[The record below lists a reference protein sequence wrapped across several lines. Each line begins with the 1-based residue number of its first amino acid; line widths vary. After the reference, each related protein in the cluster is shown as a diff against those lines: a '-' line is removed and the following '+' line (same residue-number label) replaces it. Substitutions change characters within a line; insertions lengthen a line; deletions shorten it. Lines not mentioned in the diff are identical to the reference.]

1 MLETYHA
8 RKDLIPMGQEGSAIT
23 ATFFISGARTL
34 AAAPTSFSPTVPST
48 SSPTPPPPS
57 CRPWQPVPAAKWWR
71 FQTSYGRHGLLD
83 AQSPSSEAGSGY
95 SLLRAQPRGFED
107 SPAGGKWMQADSS
120 KVARGPWNRFPGPW
134 DTNQTGGSAASQLS
148 PQVIICK
155 CFASQLPVSENRE
168 KR

>member
-1 MLETYHA
+1 
-8 RKDLIPMGQEGSAIT
+8 MGQARARISVIL
-23 ATFFISGARTL
+23 FIFGVDIL
-34 AAAPTSFSPTVPST
+34 AAAPTSSSATAPSI

-120 KVARGPWNRFPGPW
+120 KVARGPW